1 MHVSAL
7 TAFYLTTAALM
18 WAGNAIVGK
27 ILVQSSSPVLL
38 NTIRWGVTALILLPF
53 AWRVFGSTSPL
64 WQSSKRFALLSL
76 LGVGSYNVLLYLALK
91 SSTPIN
97 VTLIGASMPIWAIV
111 IGALFYKE
119 QPNIKQIIG
128 AVISLIGVT
137 VVIVRGELERLIEIE
152 FVAGDLLMV
161 LATILWGAYS
171 WMLSHPK
178 ESTERTW
185 PWSYFLLA
193 QVGFG
198 FCWSLGF
205 AVTEW
210 QLEYSYF
217 TWSWPTVFM
226 IIYVII
232 GPSLIAYRCW
242 GLGVSG
248 AGATVATFF
257 TNLIPLFT
265 AILSTLLLQKP
276 PELFQGVAF
285 ALILAGIYLS
295 IQKKKTHLT
304 LN

>member
-1 MHVSAL
+1 MQLSAL

-53 AWRVFGSTSPL
+53 AWGVFKGSSPL
-64 WQSSKRFALLSL
+64 WGQTKRFLLLSL
-76 LGVGSYNVLLYLALK
+76 FGVGSYNVLLYLALQ

-97 VTLIGASMPIWAIV
+97 VTLIGASMPIWAIM

-119 QPNIKQIIG
+119 SSYAKQIIG
-128 AVISLIGVT
+128 ALISLVGVSI
-137 VVIVRGELERLIEIE
+137 VIVRGELERLIEIE
-152 FVAGDLLMV
+152 FVVGDLLMV
-161 LATILWGAYS
+161 FATILWGAYS

-198 FCWSLGF
+198 FCWSVGF

-210 QLEYSYF
+210 QLEYSHF
-217 TWSWPTVFM
+217 TWSWPIVLM
-226 IIYVII
+226 ILYVII

-242 GLGVSG
+242 GLGVNG

-265 AILSTLLLQKP
+265 AILSTVLLQKP
-276 PELFQGVAF
+276 PELFHGLAF
-285 ALILAGIYLS
+285 ILILAGIYLS
-295 IQKKKTHLT
+295 VQKK
-304 LN
+304 

>member
-53 AWRVFGSTSPL
+53 AWRVFGSASPL

-76 LGVGSYNVLLYLALK
+76 LGVGSYNVLLYLALE

-217 TWSWPTVFM
+217 TWSWPTVLM

-295 IQKKKTHLT
+295 IQKKKRI
-304 LN
+304 

>member
-1 MHVSAL
+1 MQLSAL
-7 TAFYLTTAALM
+7 TVFYLTTAALM

-27 ILVQSSSPVLL
+27 ILVQASSPVLL
-38 NTIRWGVTALILLPF
+38 NTVRWGVTALILLPF
-53 AWRVFGSTSPL
+53 AWRVFKGDSPL
-64 WQSSKRFALLSL
+64 WHHTKRFALLSL
-76 LGVGSYNVLLYLALK
+76 FGVGSYNVLLYLALQ

-97 VTLIGASMPIWAIV
+97 VTLIGASMPIWAIF
-111 IGALFYKE
+111 IGMLVYHVRA
-119 QPNIKQIIG
+119 NHKQIVG
-128 AVISLIGVT
+128 AVISLIGVA

-152 FVAGDLLMV
+152 FVAGDLYMV
-161 LATILWGAYS
+161 IATILWGAYS

-178 ESTERTW
+178 ESNERSW

-198 FCWSLGF
+198 FCWSLIF
-205 AVTEW
+205 AATEW
-210 QLEYSYF
+210 QLEFSYF
-217 TWSWPTVFM
+217 TWSWQTVLM
-226 IIYVII
+226 IAYVII

-242 GLGVSG
+242 GLGVSK

-276 PELFQGVAF
+276 PEPFHGVAF

-295 IQKKKTHLT
+295 IPKKSL
-304 LN
+304 

>member
-53 AWRVFGSTSPL
+53 AWRVFGSASPL

-210 QLEYSYF
+210 QLESSYF
-217 TWSWPTVFM
+217 TWSWSTVSM

-295 IQKKKTHLT
+295 IQKKKRI
-304 LN
+304 

>member
-38 NTIRWGVTALILLPF
+38 NTIRGGVTALILLPV
-53 AWRVFGSTSPL
+53 AWRVFGSASPL

-119 QPNIKQIIG
+119 QPTIKQIIG

-276 PELFQGVAF
+276 PEPFQGVAF

-295 IQKKKTHLT
+295 IQKKKSVG
-304 LN
+304 

>member
-1 MHVSAL
+1 MQLSAL

-27 ILVQSSSPVLL
+27 ILVQASSPVLL
-38 NTIRWGVTALILLPF
+38 NTVRWGVTALILLPF
-53 AWRVFGSTSPL
+53 AWRVFKGDSPL
-64 WQSSKRFALLSL
+64 WHHTKRFALLSL
-76 LGVGSYNVLLYLALK
+76 FGVGSYNVLLYLALQ

-97 VTLIGASMPIWAIV
+97 VTLIGASMPIWAIF
-111 IGALFYKE
+111 IGMLVYHERANH
-119 QPNIKQIIG
+119 QQIVG
-128 AVISLIGVT
+128 AVISLIGVA

-152 FVAGDLLMV
+152 FVAGDLYMV
-161 LATILWGAYS
+161 IATILWGAYS

-178 ESTERTW
+178 ESNERSW

-198 FCWSLGF
+198 FCWSLIF
-205 AVTEW
+205 AATEW
-210 QLEYSYF
+210 QLEFSYF
-217 TWSWPTVFM
+217 TWSWQTVLM
-226 IIYVII
+226 IAYVII

-242 GLGVSG
+242 GLGVSK

-276 PELFQGVAF
+276 PEPFHGVAF

-295 IQKKKTHLT
+295 IHKKS
-304 LN
+304 

>member
-53 AWRVFGSTSPL
+53 AWRVFGYTSPL

-210 QLEYSYF
+210 QLQYSYF
-217 TWSWPTVFM
+217 TWSWSTVFM

-295 IQKKKTHLT
+295 IQKKKSVG
-304 LN
+304 

>member
-210 QLEYSYF
+210 QLQYSYF

-295 IQKKKTHLT
+295 IQKKKRI
-304 LN
+304 

>member
-1 MHVSAL
+1 MHISAL

-53 AWRVFGSTSPL
+53 AWRVFGSASPL

-295 IQKKKTHLT
+295 IQKKKSVG
-304 LN
+304 

>member
-1 MHVSAL
+1 MHLSAL

-53 AWRVFGSTSPL
+53 AWGVFKGSSPL
-64 WQSSKRFALLSL
+64 WGQTKRFLLLSL
-76 LGVGSYNVLLYLALK
+76 FGVGSYNVLLYLALQ

-119 QPNIKQIIG
+119 SSHAKQIIG
-128 AVISLIGVT
+128 ALISLLGVSI
-137 VVIVRGELERLIEIE
+137 VIVRGELEHLIEIE
-152 FVAGDLLMV
+152 FVVGDLLMV
-161 LATILWGAYS
+161 FATILWGAYS

-198 FCWSLGF
+198 FCWSIGF

-210 QLEYSYF
+210 QLDFSYF
-217 TWSWPTVFM
+217 AWSWPTVLM
-226 IIYVII
+226 IIYVIV

-242 GLGVSG
+242 GLGITR

-295 IQKKKTHLT
+295 IQKK
-304 LN
+304 

>member
-53 AWRVFGSTSPL
+53 AWRVFRSSSPL

-217 TWSWPTVFM
+217 TWSWSTVFM

-295 IQKKKTHLT
+295 IQKKKRI
-304 LN
+304 

>member
-217 TWSWPTVFM
+217 TWSWSTVFM

-295 IQKKKTHLT
+295 IQKKKSVG
-304 LN
+304 

>member
-1 MHVSAL
+1 MQPSAL

-27 ILVQSSSPVLL
+27 ILVQASSPVLL
-38 NTIRWGVTALILLPF
+38 NTVRWGVTALILLPF
-53 AWRVFGSTSPL
+53 AWRVFKGDSPL
-64 WQSSKRFALLSL
+64 WHHTKRFALLSL
-76 LGVGSYNVLLYLALK
+76 FGVGSYNVLLYLALQ

-97 VTLIGASMPIWAIV
+97 VTLIGASMPIWAIF
-111 IGALFYKE
+111 IGMLVYHERANL
-119 QPNIKQIIG
+119 KQVVG
-128 AVISLIGVT
+128 AIISLIGVA

-152 FVAGDLLMV
+152 FVAGDLYMV
-161 LATILWGAYS
+161 IATILWGAYS

-178 ESTERTW
+178 ESNERSW
-185 PWSYFLLA
+185 PWSHFLLA

-198 FCWSLGF
+198 FCWSLIF
-205 AVTEW
+205 AATEW
-210 QLEYSYF
+210 QLELSYF
-217 TWSWPTVFM
+217 TWSWQTVLM
-226 IIYVII
+226 IAYVII

-242 GLGVSG
+242 GLGVSK

-276 PELFQGVAF
+276 PEPFHGVAF

-295 IQKKKTHLT
+295 IHKKS
-304 LN
+304 

>member
-53 AWRVFGSTSPL
+53 AWRVFGSASPL

-137 VVIVRGELERLIEIE
+137 VVIVRGELEHLIEIE

-217 TWSWPTVFM
+217 TWSWSTVFM

-276 PELFQGVAF
+276 TELFQGVAF

-295 IQKKKTHLT
+295 IQKKKSVG
-304 LN
+304 

>member
-53 AWRVFGSTSPL
+53 AWRVFGSASPL

-76 LGVGSYNVLLYLALK
+76 LGVGSYNVLLYLALE

-119 QPNIKQIIG
+119 QPTMKQIIG
-128 AVISLIGVT
+128 ALISLIGVT
-137 VVIVRGELERLIEIE
+137 VVIIRGELERLIEIE

-178 ESTERTW
+178 ESTERIW

-210 QLEYSYF
+210 QLQYSYF
-217 TWSWPTVFM
+217 TWSWSTVFM

-295 IQKKKTHLT
+295 IQKKKSVG
-304 LN
+304 

>member
-1 MHVSAL
+1 
-7 TAFYLTTAALM
+7 
-18 WAGNAIVGK
+18 
-27 ILVQSSSPVLL
+27 
-38 NTIRWGVTALILLPF
+38 
-53 AWRVFGSTSPL
+53 L

-217 TWSWPTVFM
+217 TWSWSTVFM

-295 IQKKKTHLT
+295 IQKKKHI
-304 LN
+304 

>member
-53 AWRVFGSTSPL
+53 AWRVFGSASPL

-137 VVIVRGELERLIEIE
+137 VVIVRGDLERLIEIE

-217 TWSWPTVFM
+217 TWSWSTVFM

-295 IQKKKTHLT
+295 IQKKKRI
-304 LN
+304 

>member
-1 MHVSAL
+1 MHVSAF

-295 IQKKKTHLT
+295 IQKKKSVG
-304 LN
+304 

>member
-1 MHVSAL
+1 MHISAL

-217 TWSWPTVFM
+217 TWSWSTVFM

-257 TNLIPLFT
+257 TNFIPLFT

-295 IQKKKTHLT
+295 IQKKKRI
-304 LN
+304 

>member
-1 MHVSAL
+1 MHISAL

-53 AWRVFGSTSPL
+53 AWRVFGSASPL

-265 AILSTLLLQKP
+265 AILSTVLLQKP
-276 PELFQGVAF
+276 PELFHGLAF
-285 ALILAGIYLS
+285 ILILAGIYLS
-295 IQKKKTHLT
+295 IQKKKRI
-304 LN
+304 

>member
-111 IGALFYKE
+111 IGAMFYKE

-210 QLEYSYF
+210 QLQYSYF
-217 TWSWPTVFM
+217 TWSWPTVLM

-276 PELFQGVAF
+276 PEPFQGVAF

-295 IQKKKTHLT
+295 IQKKKRT
-304 LN
+304 

>member
-1 MHVSAL
+1 MHLSAL

-53 AWRVFGSTSPL
+53 AWGVFKGCSPL
-64 WQSSKRFALLSL
+64 WGQTKRFLLLSL
-76 LGVGSYNVLLYLALK
+76 FGVGSYNVLLYLALQ

-119 QPNIKQIIG
+119 SSHAKQIIG
-128 AVISLIGVT
+128 ALISLLGVSI
-137 VVIVRGELERLIEIE
+137 VIVRGELERLIEIE
-152 FVAGDLLMV
+152 FVVGDLLMV
-161 LATILWGAYS
+161 FATILWGAYS

-198 FCWSLGF
+198 FCWSIGF

-210 QLEYSYF
+210 QLDFSYF
-217 TWSWPTVFM
+217 AWSWPTVLM
-226 IIYVII
+226 IIYVIV

-242 GLGVSG
+242 GLGVTR

-285 ALILAGIYLS
+285 ALILIGIYLS
-295 IQKKKTHLT
+295 IQKK
-304 LN
+304 NASNP

>member
-53 AWRVFGSTSPL
+53 AWRVFGSSSPL

-111 IGALFYKE
+111 IGAMFYKE

-295 IQKKKTHLT
+295 IQKKKRI
-304 LN
+304 

>member
-1 MHVSAL
+1 MQLSAL

-27 ILVQSSSPVLL
+27 ILVQASSPVLL
-38 NTIRWGVTALILLPF
+38 NTVRWGVTALILLPF
-53 AWRVFGSTSPL
+53 AWRVFKGDSPL
-64 WQSSKRFALLSL
+64 WHHTKRFALLSL
-76 LGVGSYNVLLYLALK
+76 FGVGSYNVLLYLALQ

-97 VTLIGASMPIWAIV
+97 VTLIGASMPIWAIF
-111 IGALFYKE
+111 IGMLVYHERA
-119 QPNIKQIIG
+119 NHKQIVG
-128 AVISLIGVT
+128 AVISLIGVA

-152 FVAGDLLMV
+152 FVAGDLYMV
-161 LATILWGAYS
+161 IATILWGAYS

-178 ESTERTW
+178 ESNERSW
-185 PWSYFLLA
+185 PWSHFLLA

-198 FCWSLGF
+198 FCWSLIF
-205 AVTEW
+205 AATEW
-210 QLEYSYF
+210 QLEFSYF
-217 TWSWPTVFM
+217 TWSWQTVLM
-226 IIYVII
+226 IAYVII

-242 GLGVSG
+242 GLGVSK

-276 PELFQGVAF
+276 PEPFHGVAF

-295 IQKKKTHLT
+295 IPKKSL
-304 LN
+304 

>member
-53 AWRVFGSTSPL
+53 AWRVFGSASPL

-178 ESTERTW
+178 VSTERTW

-217 TWSWPTVFM
+217 TWSWLTVFM

-295 IQKKKTHLT
+295 IQKKKSVG
-304 LN
+304 

>member
-1 MHVSAL
+1 MHLSAL

-18 WAGNAIVGK
+18 WAGNAVVGK

-53 AWRVFGSTSPL
+53 AWGVFKGSSPL
-64 WQSSKRFALLSL
+64 WGQTKRFLLLSL
-76 LGVGSYNVLLYLALK
+76 FGVGSYNILLYLALQ

-119 QPNIKQIIG
+119 SSHAKQIIG
-128 AVISLIGVT
+128 ALISLVGVSI
-137 VVIVRGELERLIEIE
+137 VIVRGELERLIEIE
-152 FVAGDLLMV
+152 FVVGDLYMV

-198 FCWSLGF
+198 FCWSIGF

-210 QLEYSYF
+210 QLEYSHF
-217 TWSWPTVFM
+217 TWSWPTVLM
-226 IIYVII
+226 ILFVII

-242 GLGVSG
+242 GLGVNG

-265 AILSTLLLQKP
+265 AILSTLLL
-276 PELFQGVAF
+276 
-285 ALILAGIYLS
+285 
-295 IQKKKTHLT
+295 
-304 LN
+304 

>member
-53 AWRVFGSTSPL
+53 AWRVFGSASPL

-210 QLEYSYF
+210 QLEYTYF
-217 TWSWPTVFM
+217 TWSWSTVFM

-276 PELFQGVAF
+276 PEPFQGVAF

-295 IQKKKTHLT
+295 IQKKKSVG
-304 LN
+304 

>member
-53 AWRVFGSTSPL
+53 AWRVFGSASPL

-217 TWSWPTVFM
+217 TWSWPTVLM

-295 IQKKKTHLT
+295 IQKKKRI
-304 LN
+304 

>member
-97 VTLIGASMPIWAIV
+97 VTLIGTSMPIWAIV

-295 IQKKKTHLT
+295 IQKKKSVG
-304 LN
+304 

>member
-53 AWRVFGSTSPL
+53 AWRVFGSASPL

-119 QPNIKQIIG
+119 QPTIKQIIG

-217 TWSWPTVFM
+217 TWSWSTVFM

-295 IQKKKTHLT
+295 IQKKKRI
-304 LN
+304 

>member
-53 AWRVFGSTSPL
+53 AWRVFGSSSPL

-295 IQKKKTHLT
+295 IQKKKSVG
-304 LN
+304 

>member
-119 QPNIKQIIG
+119 QPTIKQIIG

-217 TWSWPTVFM
+217 TWSWSTVFM

-295 IQKKKTHLT
+295 IQKKKRI
-304 LN
+304 

>member
-53 AWRVFGSTSPL
+53 AWRVFGSASPL

-76 LGVGSYNVLLYLALK
+76 LGVGSYNVLLYLALE

-178 ESTERTW
+178 ESTERAW

-295 IQKKKTHLT
+295 IQKKKSVG
-304 LN
+304 

>member
-53 AWRVFGSTSPL
+53 AWRVFGSASPL

-128 AVISLIGVT
+128 AVISLIVVT

-217 TWSWPTVFM
+217 TWSWSTVFM

-295 IQKKKTHLT
+295 IQKKKSVG
-304 LN
+304 